1 MNGKKISPRWRYDIT
16 LRKAFFIMGLIITL
30 IGIAFLSVPKPSAN
44 LDGEFSISK
53 VMRIEA
59 YKNDSFNV
67 TLGGNLSVTV
77 ILDAKFAPGVSAYA
91 YSKGEGCIDL
101 YVVDQDNYRKWL
113 NKENYATYLMAS
125 GAHSSS
131 FMFQSSSVAKTYYFI
146 LDNSWRCT
154 EKVVNIQIT
163 ASSKPIFGG
172 PQFQVAGLGSLSVG
186 VLVAI
191 YGLVKEKTPS
201 VNTEGKEED
210 LIEIGKTEQ

>member
-1 MNGKKISPRWRYDIT
+1 MNGQKSSPGRDIT
-16 LRKAFFIMGLIITL
+16 LRKAFFLIGLIITL

-67 TLGGNLSVTV
+67 TLGGNLTVTV
-77 ILDAKFAPGVSAYA
+77 ILDTKFAPGVSADA

-101 YVVDQDNYRKWL
+101 YVVDQENYRKWID
-113 NKENYATYLMAS
+113 KENYATYLTAS
-125 GAHSSS
+125 GVHSSS

-163 ASSKPIFGG
+163 TSSKPIFGG
-172 PQFQVAGLGSLSVG
+172 PQFQVAGLGSLSLG
-186 VLVAI
+186 VLVTI
-191 YGLVKEKTPS
+191 YGLVKEKAPITN
-201 VNTEGKEED
+201 VERKEED
-210 LIEIGKTEQ
+210 LTETGITEQ